1 MLAFISYLLC
11 LSGKRRIIINEGVS
25 NMPKIIVDLEVD
37 RVDLVDEGANSEA
50 YIRLYK
56 RKEHEPTMNLEEILA
71 KMKPEHVEVVRAAIT
86 AAAETNSTE
95 LAKAKED
102 LTASEAKLAK
112 VEADLHV
119 AKEEVAKSKPKA
131 ADEFEEILKSAS
143 PEVAAF
149 MKTMKVQK
157 DLAEEA
163 ARVAIEKARNDEV
176 VAKAKTLTNLPV
188 EQDALVTILK
198 GASTEVLELLEKAN
212 SAIET
217 SLLTEVGKSK
227 GNAPSGLGA
236 NAAWGKLE
244 KRASEI
250 AARDKIT
257 VEKAMGVA
265 MREHPDLY
273 KEYVD
278 GGAN

>member
-1 MLAFISYLLC
+1 
-11 LSGKRRIIINEGVS
+11 
-25 NMPKIIVDLEVD
+25 MPKIIVDLEVD

-56 RKEHEPTMNLEEILA
+56 RKEHVPTMNLEEILA
-71 KMKPEHVEVVRAAIT
+71 KMKPEHVEVIRTAIT
-86 AAAETNSTE
+86 AAAEANSTE

-102 LTASEAKLAK
+102 LTTSEAKLAK
-112 VEADLHV
+112 AEADLQ
-119 AKEEVAKSKPKA
+119 AAQEEVAKSKPKA
-131 ADEFEEILKSAS
+131 ADEFEEVLKGAT
-143 PEVAAF
+143 PEVADF
-149 MKTMKVQK
+149 MRKMKMQK

-163 ARVAIEKARNDEV
+163 ARVAIEKSRNDEI
-176 VAKAKTLTNLPV
+176 VAKAKTLSNLPV

-212 SAIET
+212 TAIEN

-227 GNAPSGLGA
+227 GNASAGLGA

-250 AARDKIT
+250 AVRDSIS